1 MQTEIAGLLDIHHN
15 TQWLFGL
22 VTKKMVKNYVS
33 DRSTRIAQQMFQI
46 MMSKFAT
53 DKSRFE
59 RPSSVQEI
67 NGELY
72 VKGAKKMQLNKLK

>member
-1 MQTEIAGLLDIHHN
+1 MQTEIAGLLDIRHN
-15 TQWLFGL
+15 TQWLFGP

-33 DRSTRIAQQMFQI
+33 DRSTRIAQQMFQV

>member
-1 MQTEIAGLLDIHHN
+1 MQTEIAGLLDIRHN
-15 TQWLFGL
+15 TQWLFE
-22 VTKKMVKNYVS
+22 VTKRWSKIMLAIS
-33 DRSTRIAQQMFQI
+33 STRIAQQMFQV

>member
-1 MQTEIAGLLDIHHN
+1 
-15 TQWLFGL
+15 
-22 VTKKMVKNYVS
+22 
-33 DRSTRIAQQMFQI
+33 